1 MQLAKCPE
9 ISSIYALLIACLCM
23 TVIFYGL
30 PVPCF
35 VHCVCRSPRAEVSL
49 PSASERELSSYGGQ
63 APSNDYS
70 TTLPSSLRPRP
81 REESGSTTEP
91 EREGEGGTTILST
104 DEARRPRNTAQIVG
118 ADSLGTSS
126 CQQVTST
133 DQHKV

>member
-1 MQLAKCPE
+1 MFVPH
-9 ISSIYALLIACLCM
+9 I

-30 PVPCF
+30 PMPCF
-35 VHCVCRSPRAEVSL
+35 VHYVCRSPRAEVSL
-49 PSASERELSSYGGQ
+49 PLASGRELSSYGGH

-70 TTLPSSLRPRP
+70 TTRPSLRPRP
-81 REESGSTTEP
+81 REESGSTREP
-91 EREGEGGTTILST
+91 EREEEGGTASLST
-104 DEARRPRNTAQIVG
+104 DEARRLRNTAQIVG